1 MVLENLGERLREG
14 LKKIARSM
22 VVDEA
27 AINNL
32 IKDIQRALLQA
43 DVDVSLVLEITK
55 KIKDRAMKEKDVK
68 GLDLRERIVNIV
80 YNELVTFLGD
90 ERSEIIIEKKKPF
103 KIMMV
108 GVYGAWKCVHPDSN
122 ILLNNGT
129 SAKIKEVYDEY
140 SNSGNLTLLED
151 GEVIDISSKNLLI
164 PSFNPKTLKIET
176 RKATHLWKL
185 KGKELLDVQLD
196 NGNDFSV
203 RVTPEHPFFVL
214 KNGYVEQV
222 RADELNEDCYIAVPN
237 EYPYESINTDLFCD
251 LKKLDLDI
259 YVEPSDAKKYVLSK
273 YFTIKNLHNNL
284 VFKRDYCKLT
294 MNIKKGRIPISVF
307 DKPRVPAIKI
317 KTQNCNYPIFF
328 PLYLSKDLSEFLGYL
343 IGDGHLERSYVQFT
357 NQDEEVIKR
366 FITLSENVFGITPIA
381 KRSIRSKNL
390 FDIRICS
397 KTLVN
402 VLNKLFGMPIGKKGK
417 FIRIP
422 SQVLESNTEI
432 LRSFIRAYF
441 DCDAFPGTHARY
453 IEITSESNNLI
464 KDTYSSLLKFGI
476 ISTIS
481 KKYVGSVPYWRLSIH
496 SEYAERY
503 SDKVGF
509 SISYKSNKVKSYSVI
524 GHRQGSG
531 KQDIIPVGSLLEN
544 VRASLGYSIGGFRK
558 YVSSYNIYEKKGIIF
573 RRSLNRLVNF
583 YSKKNEGNTF
593 GILNFIR
600 TDPGN
605 LYNFYGNS
613 FVNGYLSTLSKRGYI
628 KIDNGSIQLTKKGN
642 FYLTSIVE
650 SDRSALVKRL
660 DILSTAQVSWVRVRD
675 IKRLNYSGY
684 VYDLTVLDT
693 HSFIADGIIVHNT
706 TTIGKLAKFYHKR
719 GYKVAA
725 VGLDVHR
732 PAAPD
737 QLKQICDSIKI
748 PAYIDKEEK
757 NALRIYKKYE
767 KEFAKYDI
775 LIIDTAGRHGLDQ
788 ELVQEIKE
796 ISDGIK
802 PDEKI
807 LVVSA
812 DIGQAAQ
819 KLARGFHDACGVTG
833 IIITKL
839 DGTAR
844 GGGALS
850 GAAAS

>member
-108 GVYGAWKCVHPDSN
+108 GVYGA
-122 ILLNNGT
+122 
-129 SAKIKEVYDEY
+129 
-140 SNSGNLTLLED
+140 
-151 GEVIDISSKNLLI
+151 
-164 PSFNPKTLKIET
+164 
-176 RKATHLWKL
+176 
-185 KGKELLDVQLD
+185 GK
-196 NGNDFSV
+196 
-203 RVTPEHPFFVL
+203 
-214 KNGYVEQV
+214 
-222 RADELNEDCYIAVPN
+222 
-237 EYPYESINTDLFCD
+237 
-251 LKKLDLDI
+251 
-259 YVEPSDAKKYVLSK
+259 
-273 YFTIKNLHNNL
+273 
-284 VFKRDYCKLT
+284 
-294 MNIKKGRIPISVF
+294 
-307 DKPRVPAIKI
+307 
-317 KTQNCNYPIFF
+317 
-328 PLYLSKDLSEFLGYL
+328 
-343 IGDGHLERSYVQFT
+343 
-357 NQDEEVIKR
+357 
-366 FITLSENVFGITPIA
+366 
-381 KRSIRSKNL
+381 
-390 FDIRICS
+390 
-397 KTLVN
+397 
-402 VLNKLFGMPIGKKGK
+402 
-417 FIRIP
+417 
-422 SQVLESNTEI
+422 
-432 LRSFIRAYF
+432 
-441 DCDAFPGTHARY
+441 
-453 IEITSESNNLI
+453 
-464 KDTYSSLLKFGI
+464 
-476 ISTIS
+476 
-481 KKYVGSVPYWRLSIH
+481 
-496 SEYAERY
+496 
-503 SDKVGF
+503 
-509 SISYKSNKVKSYSVI
+509 
-524 GHRQGSG
+524 
-531 KQDIIPVGSLLEN
+531 
-544 VRASLGYSIGGFRK
+544 
-558 YVSSYNIYEKKGIIF
+558 
-573 RRSLNRLVNF
+573 
-583 YSKKNEGNTF
+583 
-593 GILNFIR
+593 
-600 TDPGN
+600 
-605 LYNFYGNS
+605 
-613 FVNGYLSTLSKRGYI
+613 
-628 KIDNGSIQLTKKGN
+628 
-642 FYLTSIVE
+642 
-650 SDRSALVKRL
+650 
-660 DILSTAQVSWVRVRD
+660 
-675 IKRLNYSGY
+675 
-684 VYDLTVLDT
+684 
-693 HSFIADGIIVHNT
+693 T
-706 TTIGKLAKFYHKR
+706 TTIGKLAKFYQKR

-767 KEFAKYDI
+767 KEFSKYDI

-850 GAAAS
+850 GAAASGARVKFIGVGEKVDDLEPFNPEGFVGRILGMGDIEALLEKAKEAMDEEKAGDISKRLLEGDFNLVDLYEQMEAMNKMGPLNKIIEMVPGFGQIKLPKEALKVQEGKLEKWREAMNSMTKSELENPDVLDGSRIQRVAKGSGVTGADIREMIKQYRMSKKMMRMMKGKDPEKLIKKFQSKMGKGRGM